1 MKKLRI
7 FSQFFKGYGLI
18 YLLGVILMII
28 IDILFLYVPKL
39 TGEAISTLYYGRE
52 GLTTYIGYFFILA
65 IAVTILKFASRHLVL
80 GSIRRFEFLLRRRL
94 FDHALYINTAYYEKN
109 GPGKVM
115 ALMTNDVTSLRV
127 SLGLG
132 VMILVD
138 AIFFGLCAFFIV
150 AQSISLEMAAI
161 ILSPMPFVMAGML
174 YVSRR
179 MRKKQREAQ
188 NTYSDLTEF
197 AQELFLGMPIIRAF
211 NREMRSIKRF
221 AAINTQNY
229 EKNMKVVL
237 LDSLLAPITYVAP
250 FLCYAI
256 AIYVCGTLIIENRL
270 TVGEFVAIN
279 GYLLLII
286 GPIMGIGSLLAV
298 LQKGLASLD
307 RIYDFLIIE
316 EEVVG
321 EDERELPLSQM
332 EIKNL
337 TFTYPGTME
346 PILHDVSLSVE
357 PGEFVGIVGGPG
369 SGKSTLFKLLL
380 RLQSIPENTMF
391 INGEDI
397 AKLPLEVLRRSIAY
411 VPPESYLLGTTIG
424 ENIAFG
430 AASDHTITLEEAA
443 KRAAFNRDLNER
455 LPSAAKRLKEGGTDL
470 SGGQKQRVNIAR
482 GLYKNAPYLL
492 LDDSF
497 SALDTVSASTIINTL
512 RSGREQTLL
521 FISQRLEAL
530 RDADRIIVFKEGSIV
545 EQGTHNELI
554 ASRGE
559 YYRLYEKQLEYV
571 TNFTDDEIIE
581 NVESGKGGAIH
592 E

>member
-7 FSQFFKGYGLI
+7 FSQFFKGYGPV
-18 YLLGVILMII
+18 YLLGVLLMII

-52 GLTTYIGYFFILA
+52 GLTTYIGYFFALGIV
-65 IAVTILKFASRHLVL
+65 VTILKFASRHLLL

-94 FDHALYINTAYYEKN
+94 FDHALYIKTAYYEKN

-138 AIFFGLCAFFIV
+138 AIFFGICAFILV
-150 AQSISLEMAAI
+150 SNSISLSLAAT
-161 ILSPMPFVMAGML
+161 ILSPMPFVLVAML
-174 YVSRR
+174 FVSRR
-179 MRKKQREAQ
+179 MRAKQREAQ

-211 NREMRSIKRF
+211 NREVRSLSRF
-221 AAINTQNY
+221 TAINKENY
-229 EKNMKVVL
+229 GKNMNVAL
-237 LDSLLAPITYVAP
+237 LDSLLAPLTFIAP
-250 FLCYAI
+250 FFCYAI
-256 AIYVCGTLIIENRL
+256 AIYVCGTLIVNNEL
-270 TVGEFVAIN
+270 TVGDFVAIN

-286 GPIMGIGSLLAV
+286 GPIMGIGSLASV

-307 RIYDFLIIE
+307 RIYEFLMLPE
-316 EEVVG
+316 EAVG
-321 EDERELPLSQM
+321 GETRSLPLSD
-332 EIKNL
+332 IRIDDL
-337 TFTYPGTME
+337 SFTYEETKE
-346 PILHDVSLSVE
+346 PILKHVNLHVKA
-357 PGEFVGIVGGPG
+357 GEFIGIVGGPG

-380 RLQSIPENTMF
+380 RLQEIPKQSIY
-391 INGEDI
+391 INNEDI
-397 AKLPLEVLRRSIAY
+397 ASLPLEVARRSIAY

-430 AASDHTITLEEAA
+430 EAA
-443 KRAAFNRDLNER
+443 EHNLDLQEAAERAALTRDLNER
-455 LPSAAKRLKEGGTDL
+455 LQPASKRLKEGGTDL

-497 SALDTVSASTIINTL
+497 SALDAISASTIINTL
-512 RSGREQTLL
+512 RAGREQTLL

-530 RDADRIIVFKEGSIV
+530 RDADRIVVFKDGTIVEEGS
-545 EQGTHNELI
+545 HDALL
-554 ASRGE
+554 ARKGE
-559 YYRLYEKQLEYV
+559 YYRLYEKQIEGGEGLE
-571 TNFTDDEIIE
+571 
-581 NVESGKGGAIH
+581 
-592 E
+592 

>member
-7 FSQFFKGYGLI
+7 FSQFFKGYGPV
-18 YLLGVILMII
+18 YLLGVFVMII

-52 GLTTYIGYFFILA
+52 GLTTYIGYFFILG
-65 IAVTILKFASRHLVL
+65 IVVTILKFASRHLLL

-94 FDHALYINTAYYEKN
+94 FDHALYIKTAYYETN

-138 AIFFGLCAFFIV
+138 AIFFGICSFILV
-150 AQSISLEMAAI
+150 ANSISLSLAAT
-161 ILSPMPFVMAGML
+161 ILLPMPFVLVAML

-179 MRKKQREAQ
+179 MRAKQREAQ

-211 NREMRSIKRF
+211 NREMRSVTRF
-221 AAINTQNY
+221 MNINTENY
-229 EKNMKVVL
+229 HKNMKVAF
-237 LDSLLAPITYVAP
+237 LDSLLAPLTFIAP
-250 FLCYAI
+250 FMCYAI
-256 AIYVCGTLIIENRL
+256 AIYVCGDLIVKNEL

-286 GPIMGIGSLLAV
+286 GPIMGIGSLASV

-307 RIYDFLIIE
+307 RIYEFLMIP
-316 EEVVG
+316 EEVMG
-321 EDERELPLSQM
+321 ESNEELPLS
-332 EIKNL
+332 ELRLEHLN
-337 TFTYPGTME
+337 FTYEGTKA
-346 PILHDVSLSVE
+346 PILKDVNLIVK
-357 PGEFVGIVGGPG
+357 PGQFIGIVGGPG
-369 SGKSTLFKLLL
+369 SGKSTLFKVLL
-380 RLQSIPENTMF
+380 RLQEIPEQSVFIDNKDLATM
-391 INGEDI
+391 
-397 AKLPLEVLRRSIAY
+397 PLEVVRRSIAY

-430 AASDHTITLEEAA
+430 EASNHNLTLTEAA
-443 KRAAFNRDLNER
+443 ERAALTRDLKER
-455 LPSAAKRLKEGGTDL
+455 LQPESKRLKEGGTDL
-470 SGGQKQRVNIAR
+470 SGGQKQRINIAR

-497 SALDTVSASTIINTL
+497 SALDAISAATIIDTL
-512 RSGREQTLL
+512 RSGRNQTLL

-530 RDADRIIVFKEGSIV
+530 RDADRIIVFKDGSIV
-545 EQGTHNELI
+545 EEGTHEALM
-554 ASRGE
+554 ALKGE
-559 YYRLYEKQLEYV
+559 YYRLYAKQIEGGEGLE
-571 TNFTDDEIIE
+571 
-581 NVESGKGGAIH
+581 
-592 E
+592 